1 MAKRDQVQIAVYPLS
16 ANPIDYS
23 AHTTAKPPAIGKD
36 TVAVSYR
43 RMYIAAFPLRE
54 CGFFVVY
61 GANSRAAA
69 SEVSGM
75 FNDIMISII

>member
-1 MAKRDQVQIAVYPLS
+1 MAERDQVQIAVYPLS

-54 CGFFVVY
+54 CGFFC
-61 GANSRAAA
+61 GTRGLIPGRLHLRSP
-69 SEVSGM
+69 ECL
-75 FNDIMISII
+75 MI

>member
-1 MAKRDQVQIAVYPLS
+1 MAERDQVQIAVYPLS

-54 CGFFVVY
+54 CGFFCSIR
-61 GANSRAAA
+61 GLIPGRLHLRSP
-69 SEVSGM
+69 ECL
-75 FNDIMISII
+75 MI